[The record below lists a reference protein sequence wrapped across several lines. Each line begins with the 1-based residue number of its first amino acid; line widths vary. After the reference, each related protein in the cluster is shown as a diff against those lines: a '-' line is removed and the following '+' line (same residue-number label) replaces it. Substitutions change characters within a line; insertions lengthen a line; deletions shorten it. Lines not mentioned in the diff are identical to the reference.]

1 MINSHFGTGF
11 HRVYRE
17 NNLTLGIGVPIE
29 AYQSPV
35 PEMQNQIEL
44 IQRAEE
50 GGFAAVWCRDV
61 PLLDPS
67 FGDAGQ
73 MYDPW
78 VWLGYIAAHTKSI
91 ALGTGSIILPL
102 RKPMDL
108 AKAAT
113 SVDQLSQGRLILGVA
128 SGDRP
133 VEYSVYDVPF
143 ESRDQSFR
151 DTFALI
157 KATSHKPPDWDN
169 QIAAQTRQVDLLPK
183 CFTGDLPLFVTGNSR
198 QSIEWIAEHAA
209 GWLMYPR
216 QINHQ
221 KQVLDQWHSALSKAD
236 QSWKPFSQSLY
247 IDLMANPDTPPSR
260 IHLGYRLGRNH
271 LITHLEL
278 LRDIGVNHVTFNV
291 RFSTRPV
298 PEVVDEL
305 IDYVIPQF
313 PKNQT

>member
-1 MINSHFGTGF
+1 MSDKIFGNGF
-11 HRVYRE
+11 HSVYKE
-17 NNLTLGIGVPIE
+17 NQLTLGIGVPIE

-35 PEMQNQIEL
+35 PSMQNQIEL
-44 IQRAEE
+44 IQRAEN

-78 VWLGYIAAHTKSI
+78 VWLGYVAAHTKSI

-102 RKPMDL
+102 RRPIDL

-113 SVDQLSQGRLILGVA
+113 SVDQLSNGRLILGVA

-157 KATSHKPPDWDN
+157 QATSHKPDNWDN
-169 QIAAQTRQVDLLPK
+169 QQSVQSRKVDLLPK
-183 CFTGDLPLFVTGNSR
+183 CYAGDLPLFVTGNSR
-198 QSIEWIAEHAA
+198 QSINWIAEHAA

-216 QINHQ
+216 QISHQ
-221 KQVLDQWHSALSKAD
+221 SMVLEQWRTALLETE
-236 QSWKPFSQSLY
+236 QPFKPFSQSLY
-247 IDLMANPDTPPSR
+247 IDLMEKPDTPASP
-260 IHLGYRLGRNH
+260 IHLGYRFGRNH
-271 LITHLEL
+271 LIAYLEQ
-278 LRDIGVNHVTFNV
+278 LRDIGVNHVTFNI
-291 RFSTRPV
+291 RFSSRPV
-298 PEVVDEL
+298 PEVLDEL
-305 IDYVIPQF
+305 IEFVIPQF
-313 PKNQT
+313 PKNEI